1 MTELSSLIHFFS
13 SGVQELGGLVETVGH
28 EDYEFILP
36 NSLKA
41 KTDNGY
47 LRLNMGSHPLTVNSP
62 LIETLCEVLSEK
74 VCVARA
80 FLNPQR
86 IQGGDLQEKWTR
98 RFHLAHGR
106 PTLVHS
112 VVEETA
118 HALIHVKAAF
128 VSESKEEHLYQVA
141 LNLTTGT
148 AQPHVAT
155 SADSLF
161 LDPVPR
167 YGDIPK
173 FCPLPFDVWAP
184 ALETA
189 FASVSEADVEKFKQR
204 QERFV
209 ARDLTRIED
218 YFSQMATELIR
229 QQSRLD
235 SAASPHVKAALQS
248 RRAAL
253 DLEYRK
259 KREDIREK
267 HRLVVEPRV
276 YAVLLV
282 FQPWIKCLFQLSS
295 RDNSREATFFWDPV
309 LKDFQPILCGSC
321 RTPTTAITL
330 QTQTLLCPACTKKL

>member
-1 MTELSSLIHFFS
+1 MTEFPSLIDFFS
-13 SGVQELGGLVETVGH
+13 SGIQELGGLVEAVGH

-36 NSLKA
+36 NSLRA

-47 LRLNMGSHPLTVNSP
+47 LRLNVGNQPLTVNSP
-62 LIETLCEVLSEK
+62 LIESLCDVLSEK
-74 VCVARA
+74 VCVAKA

-86 IQGGDLQEKWTR
+86 VQGGDLQEKWTR
-98 RFHLAHGR
+98 RFHLDHGR

-141 LNLTTGT
+141 LNLSTGI
-148 AQPHVAT
+148 AQPHLAT
-155 SADSLF
+155 SVDSLF
-161 LDPVPR
+161 LDPVPH
-167 YGDIPK
+167 YGDIPR
-173 FCPLPFDVWAP
+173 FLPLPFDVWAP

-209 ARDLTRIED
+209 ARDLSRIED
-218 YFSQMATELIR
+218 YFNQMAADLIR
-229 QQSRLD
+229 QQTRLD
-235 SAASPHVKAALQS
+235 STASPHLKTALQS

-253 DLEYRK
+253 ELDYRK
-259 KREDIREK
+259 KREDIQEK
-267 HRLVVEPRV
+267 HRLVVEPKV

-282 FQPWIKCLFQLSS
+282 YQPWIKCLFQLSS
-295 RDNSREATFFWDPV
+295 REKAREMNFFWDPV
-309 LKDFQPILCGSC
+309 LKDFQPVFCESC
-321 RTPTTAITL
+321 RTPTTSLTL
-330 QTQTLLCPACTKKL
+330 QAQTLLCPACT